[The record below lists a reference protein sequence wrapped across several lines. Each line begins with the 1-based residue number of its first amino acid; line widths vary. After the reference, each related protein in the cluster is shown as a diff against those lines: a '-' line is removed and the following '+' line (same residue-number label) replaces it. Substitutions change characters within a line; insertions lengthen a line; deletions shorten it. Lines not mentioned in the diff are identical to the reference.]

1 MALDKPDFVAKKVD
15 HHFNFTKAIGKIVVQ
30 EKMRREWW
38 LTCSSIQKK
47 SKIFNEDVEA
57 SSEKYFDD
65 KKVSKNGLSRLIIK
79 ECCQNMRKTLGD
91 SSKKKGLR

>member
-38 LTCSSIQKK
+38 LTCSSIQKNLKFLMKMLKLVLK
-47 SKIFNEDVEA
+47 SILMTR
-57 SSEKYFDD
+57 KYQ
-65 KKVSKNGLSRLIIK
+65 KMV
-79 ECCQNMRKTLGD
+79 CHV
-91 SSKKKGLR
+91 